1 LTISINCKDCSL
13 PVSLP
18 LDGSRLTFR
27 MTQPFSTYYIPT
39 FQNNFQK
46 QLSYLSSL
54 LMTGNF
60 PGFFILFL

>member
-1 LTISINCKDCSL
+1 CPPPASLTL
-13 PVSLP
+13 V
-18 LDGSRLTFR
+18 GSRLTFR
-27 MTQPFSTYYIPT
+27 MTQPFSTFYIST

-46 QLSYLSSL
+46 QLSYLSHL